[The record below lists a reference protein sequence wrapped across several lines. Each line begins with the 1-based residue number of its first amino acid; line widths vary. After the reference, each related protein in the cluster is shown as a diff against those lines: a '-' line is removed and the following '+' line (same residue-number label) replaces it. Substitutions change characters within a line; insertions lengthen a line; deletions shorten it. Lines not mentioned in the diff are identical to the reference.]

1 MENVSS
7 RTWLFEITPR
17 DTLLRLDLKEV
28 WRYRDLLVLL
38 VRRDLVAFYKQTI
51 LGPLWYVIQPILTTV
66 IFTIIFN
73 GIADIQTNGVPPFL
87 FNLAGVTV
95 WTFFSTC
102 LTTTADTF
110 KTNAALFGKVYFPRV
125 IMPLSVVLSNVVKF
139 LIQLVI
145 FFGFYLYFY
154 FSGVEIRPHA
164 SILLFPLLIV
174 SMALLGLGLGMIVSS
189 LVSKYRDLSFLVV
202 FGVQLLM
209 YLSAVTYPIELVQQK
224 LPQWAWAIQYNPL
237 AHMVEI
243 SRKMLLGGSDTAM
256 GNIGMTIV
264 PTLVVLFVGL
274 LIFNKTERT
283 FIDTI

>member
-125 IMPLSVVLSNVVKF
+125 IMPLSVVLSNLVKF

-164 SILLFPLLIV
+164 SILLFPLLII

-243 SRKMLLGGSDTAM
+243 SRRMLLGGSDTAM
-256 GNIGMTIV
+256 ESIGMTII
-264 PTLVVLFVGL
+264 PTVVVLFVGL

>member
-1 MENVSS
+1 MENASG

-28 WRYRDLLVLL
+28 WRYRDLLFLL

-51 LGPLWYVIQPILTTV
+51 LGPLWYIIQPILTTV

-73 GIADIQTNGVPPFL
+73 GIANIQTNGVPPFL

-125 IMPLSVVLSNVVKF
+125 IMPLSVVLSNLVKF
-139 LIQLVI
+139 LIQLLI

-154 FSGVEIRPHA
+154 FSGVEIRPHTN
-164 SILLFPLLIV
+164 ILLFPLLIV

-224 LPQWAWAIQYNPL
+224 LPQLAWAIQYNPL

-243 SRKMLLGGSDTAM
+243 SRGMLLGGSGMAV
-256 GNIGMTIV
+256 GSIGMTIV
-264 PTLVVLFVGL
+264 PTLVLLVIGL

>member
-125 IMPLSVVLSNVVKF
+125 IMPLSVVLSNLVKF
-139 LIQLVI
+139 LIQLAI
-145 FFGFYLYFY
+145 FFAFYLYFY
-154 FSGVEIRPHA
+154 FSGVEVRPQA

-243 SRKMLLGGSDTAM
+243 SRMMLLGGSDASV
-256 GNIGMTIV
+256 GNIGMTII
-264 PTLVVLFVGL
+264 PTLIVLVVGL

>member
-1 MENVSS
+1 MSS

-125 IMPLSVVLSNVVKF
+125 IMPLSVVLSNLVKF
-139 LIQLVI
+139 LIQLAI
-145 FFGFYLYFY
+145 FFAFYLYFY
-154 FSGVEIRPHA
+154 FSGVEVRPQA

-243 SRKMLLGGSDTAM
+243 SRMMLLGGSDASV
-256 GNIGMTIV
+256 GNIGMTII
-264 PTLVVLFVGL
+264 PTLIVLVVGL

>member
-1 MENVSS
+1 MSS

-125 IMPLSVVLSNVVKF
+125 IMPLSVVLSNLVKF

-164 SILLFPLLIV
+164 SILLFPLLII

-243 SRKMLLGGSDTAM
+243 SRRMLLGGSDTAM
-256 GNIGMTIV
+256 ESIGMTII
-264 PTLVVLFVGL
+264 PTVVVLFVGL